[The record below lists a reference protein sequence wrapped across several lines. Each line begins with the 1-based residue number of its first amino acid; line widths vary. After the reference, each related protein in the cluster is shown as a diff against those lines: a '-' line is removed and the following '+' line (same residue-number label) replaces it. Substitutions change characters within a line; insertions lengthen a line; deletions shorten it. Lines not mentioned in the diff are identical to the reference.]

1 MTPSFPLA
9 DRVLAQRL
17 ERAEAESNRRF
28 VEARARVAP
37 ESQAV
42 WMTDGGAYA
51 MFDGVESP
59 LTQTFG
65 LGMFEPVTDAQ
76 VERIEA
82 FFDERGAA
90 TFHEVSP
97 LADPSALAVLIGR
110 GYAPFEFTNVLYQPV
125 SGSVPPI
132 SPGFQVRLAEAS
144 EQEAWARASAAGWSE
159 FPELEA
165 FMLGFGRVAAACQG
179 ALPFVAEIDGRIVAT
194 ASMVVH
200 DGVAVLAG
208 ASTIPAARG
217 RGAQSALLSARLRM
231 AVSRGCDVAAMGAQ
245 PGSGSQRNAERNG
258 FRIAY
263 TRLKWRRSAP
273 ARRLKK
279 SGSRPID

>member
-1 MTPSFPLA
+1 MTLPFPFA
-9 DRVLAQRL
+9 DRMLAQRL

-28 VEARARVAP
+28 VEAHARVAP
-37 ESQAV
+37 ESRAA

-51 MFDGVESP
+51 MFDGVDSP

-65 LGMFEPVTDAQ
+65 LGMFGPVTAAQ
-76 VERIEA
+76 LERIEA

-97 LADPSALAVLIGR
+97 LADPSALALLTGR
-110 GYAPFEFTNVLYQPV
+110 GYAPFEFTSVLYQPL
-125 SGSVPPI
+125 SESVP
-132 SPGFQVRLAEAS
+132 SVSQGLRVRVAEAS
-144 EQEAWARASAAGWSE
+144 EREAWARASAAGWSE

-165 FMLGFGRVAAACQG
+165 FMLGFGRVAAAG
-179 ALPFVAEIDGRIVAT
+179 EGTLPFVAERDGRIVAT
-194 ASMVVH
+194 AMMVVH
-200 DGVAVLAG
+200 DGVALLAG
-208 ASTIPAARG
+208 ASTIPAERG

-231 AVSRGCDVAAMGAQ
+231 AVSRGCDIAAMGAQ

-263 TRLKWRRSAP
+263 TRLKWRKVACV
-273 ARRLKK
+273 AA
-279 SGSRPID
+279 